1 MQNKKNP
8 KFSFVFLS
16 LIRTS
21 DLKVE
26 GTPAREISNI
36 FGFSLA

>member
-26 GTPAREISNI
+26 VKCTPKVRHKAFRGT
-36 FGFSLA
+36 L